1 MRILKFI
8 YSHLVC
14 KGTNTLSNG
23 ILLSKIDEST
33 WRHLLPITAT
43 PMALLATPELL
54 ITNAQFYP
62 DSILD
67 DSIWIKLIRRI
78 RDGQTLYL
86 FPITVTLT
94 VLMATPEL
102 PKIQRSKT
110 AEEFIPVKIHF
121 PEMFIILP

>member
-1 MRILKFI
+1 
-8 YSHLVC
+8 
-14 KGTNTLSNG
+14 
-23 ILLSKIDEST
+23 
-33 WRHLLPITAT
+33 
-43 PMALLATPELL
+43 MALLATPELL

-62 DSILD
+62 DLILD

-102 PKIQRSKT
+102 PKIQRSRMV
-110 AEEFIPVKIHF
+110 EEFTPVKIHF